1 MNKKGF
7 KRISDIVLK
16 ILSYICLV
24 VLFLVACFLIFYI
37 IINQI
42 ARNNNTNPIIS
53 IYTIVSESM
62 IPNIKVYDA
71 VVDVR
76 VNDESELKVGDIIT
90 FNSDFIDTNGY
101 TITHR
106 IVGID
111 TSNGRTLYYTKGDH
125 NAIQDEGYIT
135 FDNITGKVKFIIPNL
150 GYLQAFVTSKLG
162 WLIVIIIP
170 AFIIILADVIRLFKV
185 YRIKNQIEEMP
196 RLKEV
201 EMIREQEKNKKVR
214 ALLEKSRKI
223 NKDTY
228 EKK

>member
-1 MNKKGF
+1 
-7 KRISDIVLK
+7 
-16 ILSYICLV
+16 
-24 VLFLVACFLIFYI
+24 
-37 IINQI
+37 
-42 ARNNNTNPIIS
+42 
-53 IYTIVSESM
+53 M

-106 IVGID
+106 IVSID